1 MFKLTANKEDVIK
14 FSIFSIA
21 MFLLIAI
28 IVNNITVFSRTGEF
42 AGLNP
47 FAVFLDL
54 DTFLLTMI
62 VTIVALLSIIFGTS
76 SQFFE
81 KEKGFGFGFAKKD
94 KGGYSRWATEKE
106 FKGELK
112 HIYADDKVTDVA
124 GIPLIN
130 NISQNF
136 RIICKIQS
144 FFRLMSQVGF
154 NGSFNYIIQLYIFQV
169 FHYYK

>member
-54 DTFLLTMI
+54 DTHM
-62 VTIVALLSIIFGTS
+62 A
-76 SQFFE
+76 E
-81 KEKGFGFGFAKKD
+81 
-94 KGGYSRWATEKE
+94 
-106 FKGELK
+106 
-112 HIYADDKVTDVA
+112 
-124 GIPLIN
+124 
-130 NISQNF
+130 
-136 RIICKIQS
+136 
-144 FFRLMSQVGF
+144 
-154 NGSFNYIIQLYIFQV
+154 NGSILVINMKIKILMDL
-169 FHYYK
+169 

>member
-62 VTIVALLSIIFGTS
+62 VTIVS
-76 SQFFE
+76 
-81 KEKGFGFGFAKKD
+81 
-94 KGGYSRWATEKE
+94 
-106 FKGELK
+106 
-112 HIYADDKVTDVA
+112 
-124 GIPLIN
+124 LI
-130 NISQNF
+130 
-136 RIICKIQS
+136 
-144 FFRLMSQVGF
+144 
-154 NGSFNYIIQLYIFQV
+154 
-169 FHYYK
+169 

>member
-28 IVNNITVFSRTGEF
+28 IVNNVTVFSRTGEF

-81 KEKGFGFGFAKKD
+81 KEKGFGFGFTKKD
-94 KGGYSRWATEKE
+94 KVAIQDGL
-106 FKGELK
+106 LK
-112 HIYADDKVTDVA
+112 KNSKV
-124 GIPLIN
+124 
-130 NISQNF
+130 S
-136 RIICKIQS
+136 
-144 FFRLMSQVGF
+144 
-154 NGSFNYIIQLYIFQV
+154 
-169 FHYYK
+169 